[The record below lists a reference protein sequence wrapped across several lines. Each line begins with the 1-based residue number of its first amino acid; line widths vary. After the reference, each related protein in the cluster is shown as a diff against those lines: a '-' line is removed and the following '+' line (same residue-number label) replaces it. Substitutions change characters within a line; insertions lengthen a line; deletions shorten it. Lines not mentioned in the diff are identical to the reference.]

1 MICPIF
7 VSELIDDTDSKLLIL
22 SCMLPLFKLEKSDSR
37 EPAFFA
43 RSSEP
48 DVDAVDLVSRL
59 RVDPD
64 ELCVDL
70 KLSDLVILRLN
81 SSIIS
86 DALDDFITSLGESVA
101 DFLSNFSSEGLILR
115 SSELDGE

>member
-1 MICPIF
+1 M
-7 VSELIDDTDSKLLIL
+7 SLLIDDTDSKLFIL
-22 SCMLPLFKLEKSDSR
+22 SWMLPLFMLEKSDSR

-48 DVDAVDLVSRL
+48 DVDAVDFVSRL
-59 RVDPD
+59 LVEPE

-81 SSIIS
+81 SSMIS
-86 DALDDFITSLGESVA
+86 DVLEDFITSAEGLESVG
-101 DFLSNFSSEGLILR
+101 FLSNFSSDGLIFL
-115 SSELDGE
+115 SNELDGE